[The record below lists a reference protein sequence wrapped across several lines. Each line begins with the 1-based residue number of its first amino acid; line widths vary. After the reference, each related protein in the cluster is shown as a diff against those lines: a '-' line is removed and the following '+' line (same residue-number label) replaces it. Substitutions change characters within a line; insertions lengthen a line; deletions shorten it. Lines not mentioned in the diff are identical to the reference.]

1 MLSVFAATLSADVPL
16 VSFASDA
23 DPSLTHKWTA
33 LNDPVMGGQSTSSV
47 VVENNVLNFTG
58 TCAIVPSLKAP
69 GFITAVAGHGLFSGE
84 KFVDVSSCK
93 GLTIMAKDYTAGYK
107 GYRISF
113 GTAKPPGGKFFAQGY
128 KANLHPTVGSFGAV
142 SIPFTNFT
150 DFWDD
155 ATGDPIHTCAENK
168 EYCPDSKTLE
178 NMKTMSIWA
187 EGVEGKIHLEIK
199 TIAGYGCDAQVET
212 H

>member
-1 MLSVFAATLSADVPL
+1 MLSVFAATLGADVPL

-69 GFITAVAGHGLFSGE
+69 GFITAVGGHGLFSGE

-93 GLTIMAKDYTAGYK
+93 GLTITAKDYTAGYK